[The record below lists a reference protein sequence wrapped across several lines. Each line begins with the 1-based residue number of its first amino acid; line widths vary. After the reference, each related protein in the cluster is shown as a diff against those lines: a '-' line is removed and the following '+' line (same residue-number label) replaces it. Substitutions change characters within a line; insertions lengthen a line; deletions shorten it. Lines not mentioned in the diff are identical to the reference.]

1 VYIACRLCLL
11 TVAAAKECSHN
22 TWVISKID
30 VAACQPC
37 RTIAPAPATPAPTA
51 PAPTAPAPTAPAPA
65 APAPAAVHALTL
77 DQECF
82 ICCQS
87 VSTEH
92 TICCSKSSSHIF
104 CLGCFERSVTD
115 QVQAF
120 VVYTRPQSCTRSHA
134 SQVRMDQ
141 VQPFIDRGCT
151 VICQA
156 CDRRDPAHFN
166 MQEAAPK

>member
-1 VYIACRLCLL
+1 VYIACRICLL
-11 TVAAAKECSHN
+11 AVAAKKCSHN
-22 TWVISKID
+22 TWVISKMD

-37 RTIAPAPATPAPTA
+37 RTVAPAPAMPAPTA

-65 APAPAAVHALTL
+65 AVHAPTL
-77 DQECF
+77 DQECV

-87 VSTEH
+87 FSTAH

-104 CLGCFERSVTD
+104 CLSCFERSVTD

-141 VQPFIDRGCT
+141 IQPFIDRGCT
-151 VICQA
+151 VICQV
-156 CDRRDPAHFN
+156 CDQRDPAHFN